1 MASPFDQISEEELR
15 RRRTMK
21 WTLYGPD
28 VLAAWVA
35 EMDFRVAP
43 PIRAAL
49 IEAIDREDFG
59 YTPAD
64 TTDLSTAC
72 AEFMASAY
80 GWAVAPARIFP
91 VIDVLAGITGALDL
105 FVPPASDVIVP
116 TPTYAPFFEI
126 VELTGR
132 RVVPVPMVDDDR
144 RATLDLAAVATA
156 LASGAR
162 CVLLSNPQN
171 PTGRVFTID
180 ELVGLA
186 EVVDRHGARVIV
198 DEVHAPLVYPGRH
211 HVPYATVSDAATEH
225 AVTVTS
231 ASKAWNIA
239 GLKCAQ
245 VIVSNHRDAA
255 QWRSLPV
262 FGVAGATPLG
272 TAASTAAYRSGGP
285 WLHDLVT
292 YLDANRRL
300 LADLLAAQV
309 PEVTY
314 RTPEGTYLAWL
325 DCAALG
331 VDDPA
336 GFFLHHARVALND
349 GPAFGPGYP
358 RYVRLNF
365 GTSQKLLERI
375 VSAMG
380 AAVKAGR
387 P

>member
-49 IEAIDREDFG
+49 LEAIDREDFG

-64 TTDLSTAC
+64 STELSTAC

-105 FVPPASDVIVP
+105 FVPPGSDVIVP
-116 TPTYAPFFEI
+116 TPTYPPFFEI

-132 RVVPVPMVDDDR
+132 RVVPVPMVDDDGR
-144 RATLDLAAVATA
+144 PTLDLVAVATA

-162 CVLLSNPQN
+162 CILLSNPQN

-180 ELVGLA
+180 ELADLA
-186 EVVDRHGARVIV
+186 EIVDRHGARVIV

-211 HVPYATVSDAATEH
+211 HVPYATVSDAAAEH

-245 VIVSNHRDAA
+245 VIVGNHRDAT

-272 TAASTAAYRSGGP
+272 MAASAAAYRSGGP

-300 LADLLAAQV
+300 LGDLLAAEV

-336 GFFLHHARVALND
+336 GFFLHHAQVALND
-349 GPAFGPGYP
+349 GTAFGPCYP